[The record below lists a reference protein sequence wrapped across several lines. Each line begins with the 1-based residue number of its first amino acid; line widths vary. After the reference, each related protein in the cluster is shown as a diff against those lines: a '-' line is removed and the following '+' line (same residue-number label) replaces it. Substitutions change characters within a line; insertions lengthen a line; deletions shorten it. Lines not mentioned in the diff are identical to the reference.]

1 MSSIL
6 WGLSLAKTQ
15 QFQASLVCQLR
26 AGPCRSVAQNPQ
38 SECYHPAAKFLYR
51 CKPYLFSHKRVYKIA
66 NVIESECYHPAAKFL
81 YRFLRFLCPPSSPPD
96 ATAPRRARSGTT
108 PTTPSGRSPRSG
120 FFPEESSHPGPA
132 LQHRRPATNHVI
144 AVKRL

>member
-1 MSSIL
+1 MGVEFGHRHNNSRHPLFVNSGLDPADPWLRIHSLSATILQQSSCTGANLI
-6 WGLSLAKTQ
+6 
-15 QFQASLVCQLR
+15 
-26 AGPCRSVAQNPQ
+26 
-38 SECYHPAAKFLYR
+38 Y
-51 CKPYLFSHKRVYKIA
+51 FSHKRVYKIA

-81 YRFLRFLCPPSSPPD
+81 YRFLRFLCSPSSPPD
-96 ATAPRRARSGTT
+96 ATAPRRTRSGTT
-108 PTTPSGRSPRSG
+108 PTTPSGRPPRSG